1 VPSPVPTEDNF
12 GSCWHK
18 VTGLVTC
25 EVRRKRCNSPEFT
38 LDGGTSNTQWRP
50 KGFVDNGAGGTG
62 CCRCA
67 NGCNHTLETGTCNP
81 DHYADSEPKKL
92 RYPTMAPT
100 TPSAVPTYEPT
111 VRPSYS
117 LPPTVDPLSPTAQG
131 PTVAPTYATEPP
143 SPVPVPVPTMTFVAT
158 DENLACD
165 HSHDANIG
173 ITTATDGTCAVHLY
187 LHHRDVFEQM
197 YGVSPIGRWDTSQV
211 TDMSHLFENELDFN
225 EDISGWNVDAV
236 TSMHDMFLHAE
247 SFDQD
252 LGWCVEEAC
261 PAIDDAAE
269 TYEEYKARIA
279 PLQAGCDGAGGQ
291 PCCVDMTDTFF
302 YAPCILNDPP
312 CGVKSTEGA
321 CKPTPAPTTAAPTV
335 SAAPTLAPTLSMAP
349 TSEPSPAPSM
359 HPTGAPTFAPTMDWT
374 SFCETKNETAACA
387 AEAGCHWLAPYSR
400 CIPECSFGIDN
411 RDACDTRYCSWRWT
425 PKLPISGKCLDC
437 DAARK
442 YETCDCGDA
451 SWGSAA
457 SRQTRQSGRRNLK
470 FGYVELNTGFVV
482 EGSVELAGVS
492 LADAE
497 AHAADITQT
506 IIDVAGGVRP
516 ADATSCPGWACSVE
530 NQYCPQG
537 LVGSTDSD
545 YCCVFDEAGSGT
557 WTAGACAPG
566 FDDITVIL
574 SEPSARRRLQ
584 SQNQGADE
592 VLVEYQIQVP
602 EGSDDIA
609 DVWADALSMAP
620 AKYPADATGCK
631 GWYCSTEQQYCPQGL
646 PGSKWSDFCCTDGR
660 WTKGDCDRPHVG
672 WRNALDARVLAKSDH
687 DCSAAAD
694 PAAVGDGKCDAA
706 NNVAPC
712 YDGGDCCEATCSGT
726 NCGTYS
732 YSYAYDCVNTL
743 AEAGRN
749 VTEVGAAAVTTKK
762 DYCNDY
768 CGKYWTCLDG

>member
-1 VPSPVPTEDNF
+1 MPSPAPTTTFAPTSTPTNVPSSPPTVPPTADPTYVPTVPPTSEPSGVPTSDPTYGPTAPPTSDPTFEPTADPTYVPTSPPTSEPSKTPTAVPTTVPSPVPTEDNF

-225 EDISGWNVDAV
+225 EDISGWNIDAV

-261 PAIDDAAE
+261 PAIDDENE

-279 PLQAGCDGAGGQ
+279 PLQAGCNGANGQ
-291 PCCVDMTDTFF
+291 PCCVDMTDAFF
-302 YAPCILNDPP
+302 YSPCILRTGANGGT
-312 CGVKSTEGA
+312 CGVKNTEGA
-321 CKPTPAPTTAAPTV
+321 CQPTPV
-335 SAAPTLAPTLSMAP
+335 P
-349 TSEPSPAPSM
+349 TSKPSAVPTAD
-359 HPTGAPTFAPTMDWT
+359 PTGAPTVAPTMDWT
-374 SFCETKNETAACA
+374 AFCETKNTTSACTA
-387 AEAGCHWLAPYSR
+387 EVGCHWLDPYSR

-425 PKLPISGKCLDC
+425 PKLPITGKCLEC

-442 YETCDCGDA
+442 YE
-451 SWGSAA
+451 
-457 SRQTRQSGRRNLK
+457 
-470 FGYVELNTGFVV
+470 
-482 EGSVELAGVS
+482 
-492 LADAE
+492 
-497 AHAADITQT
+497 
-506 IIDVAGGVRP
+506 P
-516 ADATSCPGWACSVE
+516 
-530 NQYCPQG
+530 
-537 LVGSTDSD
+537 
-545 YCCVFDEAGSGT
+545 
-557 WTAGACAPG
+557 
-566 FDDITVIL
+566 
-574 SEPSARRRLQ
+574 
-584 SQNQGADE
+584 
-592 VLVEYQIQVP
+592 
-602 EGSDDIA
+602 
-609 DVWADALSMAP
+609 
-620 AKYPADATGCK
+620 
-631 GWYCSTEQQYCPQGL
+631 
-646 PGSKWSDFCCTDGR
+646 
-660 WTKGDCDRPHVG
+660 
-672 WRNALDARVLAKSDH
+672 
-687 DCSAAAD
+687 
-694 PAAVGDGKCDAA
+694 
-706 NNVAPC
+706 
-712 YDGGDCCEATCSGT
+712 
-726 NCGTYS
+726 
-732 YSYAYDCVNTL
+732 
-743 AEAGRN
+743 
-749 VTEVGAAAVTTKK
+749 
-762 DYCNDY
+762 
-768 CGKYWTCLDG
+768 